1 MSFEAPITIKE
12 VVDDIHKRK
21 YFLPAIQRELVWDTE
36 QIERLFDSIMRDYPI
51 GSFLFWHVDKE
62 NKNNYQFYEFI
73 RDYHERD
80 KRHNPKADV
89 GGGGDITAILDGQQR
104 LTALYIGLRGKYAYR
119 LPRRRWQDDSAF
131 PDRVLYLNLLKRSDS
146 DDLDMEYMFK
156 FLTKEEAE
164 RKGDNVFWFRVGD
177 ILDIEKEYEVNNYLL
192 KHQLLSLDEEKA
204 QFANETL
211 FKLHS
216 AIHKDRIINYY
227 LEKGRSLDKVLNIFI
242 RVNSGGTPLSYSDL
256 LLSIAAAQWQEK
268 DAREEITSFVEEIN
282 HVGDGFDFSKDFV
295 LKACLVLSDFKDIA
309 FKVDNFNRVNMLK
322 IEEKWV
328 DISGAI
334 RLAVM
339 LLYSLGYNRETLIA
353 NNAVIPISYYLLKK
367 GSPHGFIDSSE
378 YLSDR
383 RAISKWLILSLLRR
397 TFGGQPDTVLRPTR
411 EILAD
416 NHSSFPLEEIADR
429 FKGTI
434 KSLTLNEDEINN
446 LLFYRYAQNYTFSTL
461 ALLYPSLDFKNKFH
475 IDHIF
480 PRSFFTRKRLIAKG
494 VKETDVDEYLQDYN
508 YLGNLQLLEGMPNQ
522 EKSDMD
528 FNEWLL
534 QTYPDKSDRR
544 DYMKKHYIPDVDLSL
559 SNFVTFLVERER
571 LITDKLKS
579 LRI

>member
-1 MSFEAPITIKE
+1 
-12 VVDDIHKRK
+12 VDR
-21 YFLPAIQRELVWDTE
+21 
-36 QIERLFDSIMRDYPI
+36 
-51 GSFLFWHVDKE
+51 E
-62 NKNNYQFYEFI
+62 NKKDYQFYEFI
-73 RDYHERD
+73 RAYHERD
-80 KRHNPKADV
+80 KKHNPKADV
-89 GGGGDITAILDGQQR
+89 SGGGDITAILDGQQC
-104 LTALYIGLRGKYAYR
+104 LTALYIGLRGKYACK

-131 PDRVLYLNLLKRSDS
+131 PERMLYLNLLKRSD
-146 DDLDMEYMFK
+146 DLDTEYMFQ

-164 RKGDNVFWFRVGD
+164 HKDDNVFWFRVGD

-192 KHQLLSLDEEKA
+192 KHQLLSLDEERA

-216 AIHKDRIINYY
+216 AIHRDRTINYY

-256 LLSIAAAQWQEK
+256 LLSIATAQWQEK
-268 DAREEITSFVEEIN
+268 DAREEITNFVEEIN

-295 LKACLVLSDFKDIA
+295 LKACLVLSDFTEIA
-309 FKVDNFNRVNMLK
+309 FKVDNFNRANMLK
-322 IEEKWV
+322 IEKGWV

-367 GSPHGFIDSSE
+367 GCPHGFIDSSE

-397 TFGGQPDTVLRPTR
+397 TFGGQPDTVLKPTR
-411 EILAD
+411 EILAGD
-416 NHSSFPLEEIADR
+416 HSSFPLEKIAER
-429 FKGTI
+429 FRGTN

-446 LLFYRYAQNYTFSTL
+446 LLFLRYGQSYTFSTL

-494 VKETDVDEYLQDYN
+494 VAETDVDECLQDYN
-508 YLGNLQLLEGMPNQ
+508 FLGNLQLLEGMPNQ

-534 QTYPDKSDRR
+534 QAYPEKPDRR

-559 SNFVTFLVERER
+559 SNFVTFLEERER